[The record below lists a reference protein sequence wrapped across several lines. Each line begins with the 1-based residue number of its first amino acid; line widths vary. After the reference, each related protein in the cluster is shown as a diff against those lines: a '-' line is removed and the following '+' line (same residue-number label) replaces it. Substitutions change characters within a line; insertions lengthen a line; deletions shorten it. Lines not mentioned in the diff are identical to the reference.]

1 LGNNP
6 RRRDHARDNCVYRRR
21 IARAP
26 RLEIPGG
33 TYHVFARGNERRP
46 IYRDDTDRERFLEAL
61 GTTLDGRSWSL
72 FAFCLMTNHYHLLLR
87 TADADLSTGMHD
99 LNAVYAQRFNRRHDR
114 VGHLFQGRF
123 GARLV
128 QDGPRFLWAARY
140 VARNPREAGRRERPR
155 ERRWNSHWQVLGLTP
170 PWKVDTRA
178 LLEIFHPD
186 RERARAL
193 YRDYVDLAC
202 PGEGDRDADPRHPL
216 IDGDDSFI
224 AEHLARIVPAPAYP
238 KHLLAPP
245 RPTLVELLGACPT
258 TTELAA
264 AHAAGYSL
272 RVIGEHL
279 GLDKSTISR
288 RLRGSATIET

>member
-1 LGNNP
+1 LRNNP
-6 RRRDHARDNCVYRRR
+6 RRRGLARNTSVYRRC

-46 IYRDDTDRERFLEAL
+46 IYRDDADKECFLEAL
-61 GTTLDGRSWSL
+61 GTTLDDRSWSL
-72 FAFCLMTNHYHLLLR
+72 FAFCLMTNHYHLLIR
-87 TADADLSTGMHD
+87 TADADLSAGMHY

-123 GARLV
+123 KARIV

-140 VARNPREAGRRERPR
+140 VARNPREAGIREHPS
-155 ERRWNSHWQVLGLTP
+155 ERRWNSHWQVLGLVP
-170 PWKVDTRA
+170 PWKVDTQT
-178 LLEIFHPD
+178 LLDVFDPD
-186 RERARAL
+186 LERARAL
-193 YRDYVDLAC
+193 YRDYVDLES
-202 PGEGDRDADPRHPL
+202 PRDGDRYADPRHPL
-216 IDGDDSFI
+216 VDGDDSFI

-238 KHLLAPP
+238 KHLVSPP
-245 RPTLVELLGACPT
+245 RPTLGQLLGSSPT
-258 TTELAA
+258 ATELAA

-272 RVIGEHL
+272 RVIGARL

-288 RLRGSATIET
+288 RLRRHATIET